1 MTSHATYVIDV
12 ERVDVIVGRLRRA
25 LAAAAVTAHAAA
37 QTTTTASDAEQKNAQ
52 ALQHTEHKQRKI
64 KTRSVYGE

>member
-1 MTSHATYVIDV
+1 MRRKMTLCTSRFPRTVHVYVQ
-12 ERVDVIVGRLRRA
+12 
-25 LAAAAVTAHAAA
+25 AVTAHAAA